1 MDKDFDFDNIGKRTP
16 YRTPENFFDEAQHK
30 ILERTVGEQRRN
42 RRLKRIIPAVIAVAA
57 VLAGILFTP
66 SLRYMNTDV
75 PATSNRLAIE
85 NNNVAADPVD
95 KWIKELSDEELE
107 ELVSFSENDIFLN

>member
-16 YRTPENFFDEAQHK
+16 YRTPENFFEEAQHK

-57 VLAGILFTP
+57 GGIWYKNSGKDFPVGIL
-66 SLRYMNTDV
+66 LGG
-75 PATSNRLAIE
+75 
-85 NNNVAADPVD
+85 
-95 KWIKELSDEELE
+95 ELE
-107 ELVSFSENDIFLN
+107 DIEINFLHYKTFQQAEEAWNKRKKHNH

>member
-16 YRTPENFFDEAQHK
+16 YRTPENFFEEAQHK

-57 VLAGILFTP
+57 VSPLYEYRCSGYFEQA
-66 SLRYMNTDV
+66 RY
-75 PATSNRLAIE
+75 
-85 NNNVAADPVD
+85 
-95 KWIKELSDEELE
+95 
-107 ELVSFSENDIFLN
+107 